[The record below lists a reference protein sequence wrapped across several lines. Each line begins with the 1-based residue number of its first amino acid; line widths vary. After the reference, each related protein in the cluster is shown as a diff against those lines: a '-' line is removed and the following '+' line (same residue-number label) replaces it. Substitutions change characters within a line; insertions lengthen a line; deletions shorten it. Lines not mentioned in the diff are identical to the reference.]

1 MSARSPYLLQHA
13 LIMAAVVL
21 FLALLIAAPLWR

>member
-1 MSARSPYLLQHA
+1 MSARSPYLLQHS
-13 LIMAAVVL
+13 LLMVAVVL